1 MKISVIGT
9 GYVGLVTGACLADF
23 GMQVVGVDKDE
34 AKIGALRAGRIP
46 IYEPGLENLL
56 KKNELEGRLSFS
68 TDIPAA
74 IQDSA
79 AVFIAVGTPPL
90 PDGSTDLTFI
100 RQVARSIAENLNGY
114 KVIVTKST
122 VPIGTGQLIA
132 GIVREGA
139 GSDGEFGVVSNPE
152 FLREGSAIEDFLR
165 PDRVV
170 IGTEDQRA
178 LRIMLDIYSPLRNAG
193 VPFVATDVESAEL
206 IKYASNSFL
215 ATKISFINEMAELCE
230 ALGAD
235 VEVVAK
241 GMGLDARI
249 GNQFLHP
256 GPGFGGS
263 CFPKDTRAVASIARS
278 NGGRL
283 RIVEAVLD
291 VNEHTQRRMLH
302 KLESAF
308 GTLEGATAA
317 ILGLSFKPDTDDV
330 RESPAIAI
338 VRALLERGCGVR
350 AYDPAAM
357 DVCRPHLPQV
367 TFCSSPYEAATGA
380 DGLVIVTE
388 WNQFRKLEFD
398 VLRRLLRRPLVVDL
412 RNLYKPQEVADAGL
426 RYVSV
431 GRATAE
437 PALDRTAELSPTA
450 ITKAEPLS

>member
-23 GMQVVGVDKDE
+23 GMEVIGVDKDE

-56 KKNELEGRLSFS
+56 KKNEQEGRLSFS

-74 IQDSA
+74 IQGST

-100 RQVARSIAENLNGY
+100 RQVACSIAENLNGY

-122 VPIGTGQLIA
+122 VPIGTGQLISS
-132 GIVREGA
+132 IVRAGA
-139 GSDGEFGVVSNPE
+139 GRDGEFAVVSNPE

-170 IGTEDQRA
+170 IGTGDPHA

-193 VPFVATDVESAEL
+193 VPFVTTDVESAEL

-263 CFPKDTRAVASIARS
+263 CFPKDTRAVASIARAS
-278 NGGRL
+278 GGRL
-283 RIVEAVLD
+283 RIVEAVLE
-291 VNEHTQRRMLH
+291 VNDHTLRRMLS
-302 KLESAF
+302 KLETAF
-308 GTLEGATAA
+308 GSLAGATAA
-317 ILGLSFKPDTDDV
+317 VLGLSFKPETDDV
-330 RESPAIAI
+330 RESPAVAI
-338 VRALLERGCGVR
+338 VRALVERGCRVR

-357 DVCRPHLPQV
+357 EACRPLLPEV
-367 TFCSSPYEAATGA
+367 VFCVNPYEAATGA

-388 WNQFRKLEFD
+388 WNQFRKLQFEALRD
-398 VLRRLLRRPLVVDL
+398 VMRRPLIVDL

-431 GRATAE
+431 GRATVE
-437 PALDRTAELSPTA
+437 PAAPDSAGD
-450 ITKAEPLS
+450 PLARRAVKEAP